1 MTKIKVGILTVILL
15 ISNLVFAQTVQD
27 GRKFLY
33 YQQYNN
39 AKDAFEK
46 ALAANPTSLEA
57 QYWLGQAFIGLN
69 QPDKVKELYR
79 KALETNGSN
88 PLLLVAMGHVELVEG
103 KQSEARQRFE
113 TAISLMGKKLDV
125 TVLNAIGRANLD
137 KNGDAD
143 FGIEKLNLA
152 TTVKGF
158 KEPDVYITMG
168 DLFRKKNDGGG
179 AVKSYQNALVLD
191 PKYAVAKYKTGK
203 VYLTQGKDQE
213 TVFMQHFND
222 AIADDPNFAP
232 AYYDAYVFFF
242 ARDVNK
248 AKEYFNFYK
257 NLAEK
262 GPALDYES
270 SSLLFASSDFK
281 GAVAKADELLLQYG
295 ANADNRLYRL
305 KGYSFYKLGDSI
317 QAITALETFFSKA
330 NAEQIVVDNWLVAAE
345 LSAKIPARSADFD
358 KYITNAIAS
367 DTLMKGKIDAAK
379 KAMDIF
385 KKAGNQAKVAE
396 WAEKI
401 LTINPTPTKVEIYN
415 AGFENFKATKYLKAD
430 SIFTIYK
437 TKYPDEVYGH
447 YWSFRALSVVD
458 STMEGGLAIPSCQ
471 RFIELAELDK
481 VKNKSTLLTAYG
493 YMASYNANMKKDY
506 ETAIGFL
513 DRIIAIDPANADATK
528 NKEILQK
535 ALAKP
540 ATKSTKAG

>member
-1 MTKIKVGILTVILL
+1 MTKIKIGILTAILL
-15 ISNLVFAQTVQD
+15 ISNMVFAQTVHD
-27 GRKFLY
+27 GRRFLY
-33 YQQYNN
+33 YQQFNN
-39 AKDAFEK
+39 AKEAFEK
-46 ALAANPTSLEA
+46 ALAANPTSIET

-69 QPDKVKELYR
+69 QPEKAKELYR

-88 PLLLVAMGHVELVEG
+88 PLLLVAMGHLELIEG
-103 KQSEARQRFE
+103 KQTEARQRFE

-125 TVLNAIGRANLD
+125 IVLNAIGRANLD
-137 KNGDAD
+137 KNGDSD

-179 AVKSYQNALVLD
+179 AVKSYQNALVID

-213 TVFMQHFND
+213 NVFMQHFND
-222 AIADDPNFAP
+222 AIADDPKFAP
-232 AYYDAYVFFF
+232 AYYDAYAFYF
-242 ARDVNK
+242 ARDVNE
-248 AKEYFNFYK
+248 AKKFFNFYK
-257 NLAEK
+257 DLAEK
-262 GPALDYES
+262 GPALDYEAA
-270 SSLLFASSDFK
+270 SLLFASSDFK
-281 GAVAKADELLLQYG
+281 AAVAKSDELLLQYG
-295 ANADNRLYRL
+295 ANADNRLHRL
-305 KGYSFYKLGDSI
+305 KGYSLYKLNDSLN
-317 QAITALETFFSKA
+317 AIASFETFFSKV
-330 NAEQIVVDNWLVAAE
+330 NAEQINADNWLVAAE
-345 LSAKIPARSADFD
+345 LAAKIPSKQADFD
-358 KYITNAIAS
+358 KYVTNAIAA
-367 DTLMKGKIDAAK
+367 DTLLKGKIDAAK

-401 LTINPTPTKVEIYN
+401 LTINPSPTKVEIYN

-437 TKYPDEVYGH
+437 TKFPEEVYGH
-447 YWSFRALSVVD
+447 YWSFRSLSVVD

-471 RFIELAELDK
+471 KFIELAELDK

-506 ETAIGFL
+506 EAAIGYL
-513 DRIIAIDPANADATK
+513 DRIIAIDPANADAIK

-535 ALAKP
+535 ALTKPAAKP
-540 ATKSTKAG
+540 GKN